1 MKIVFMG
8 TPYFAIPVLDKI
20 SADGHEIVAVYTQ
33 PDRTSGRGRK
43 VTMSALK
50 EHAISKNFP
59 VLQPENFQADLSL
72 IPILDDF
79 KADIAVVAAYG
90 ILLPSEILGM
100 FPYGCINL
108 HPSLLPKYRGASPV
122 SAAILEAEKV
132 TGITIIQLDSGMDSG
147 PILAQKKTPVGE
159 GTLCNELTEKLFHIG
174 ADLIVETISKLA
186 KGIII
191 PRQQDDE
198 NATYTKKLVRKD
210 GLVDWKDG
218 ADVIWR
224 KIRAHHPWPGSYT
237 HFNGK
242 NLKIIEA
249 KISEN
254 YKSPPGCV
262 SIHDNA
268 VYIGT
273 SDGSLLV
280 SQLQSEGS
288 KITSATDFARGHRDF
303 ENSILS

>member
-8 TPYFAIPVLDKI
+8 TPYFTIPVLDKI
-20 SADGHEIVAVYTQ
+20 ASDGHDIVAVYTQ

-43 VTMSALK
+43 VTMSAVK
-50 EHAISKNFP
+50 EYAISKNLE
-59 VLQPENFQADLSL
+59 VLQPQNFREDPSQ
-72 IPILDDF
+72 IPLLNNF

-90 ILLPSEILGM
+90 IFLPSEILGM
-100 FPYGCINL
+100 LPHGCINL

-122 SAAILEAEKV
+122 STAILESEKV
-132 TGITIIQLDSGMDSG
+132 TGTTIIRLDSGMDSG
-147 PILAQKKTPVGE
+147 PILAQKKTPIGAE
-159 GTLCNELTEKLFHIG
+159 ELCNELTEKLFYIG
-174 ADLIVETISKLA
+174 ADLIVETISKLE
-186 KGIII
+186 KGIIV
-191 PRQQDDE
+191 PRQQDHE
-198 NATYTKKLVRKD
+198 NATYTKKLVRQD

-218 ADVIWR
+218 SDVILR

-249 KISEN
+249 RITEN

-262 SIHDNA
+262 SIHDNT

-288 KITSATDFARGHRDF
+288 KVTSAADFARGHRDF
-303 ENSILS
+303 ENSILG

>member
-20 SADGHEIVAVYTQ
+20 SANGHDIVAVYTQ

-43 VTMSALK
+43 ITMSAVK
-50 EHAISKNFP
+50 KHAISKNFQ
-59 VLQPENFQADLSL
+59 VLQPGNFRGEPSQVHT
-72 IPILDDF
+72 LDNF

-90 ILLPSEILGM
+90 TLLPSEILGM
-100 FPYGCINL
+100 FPHGCINL

-122 SAAILEAEKV
+122 STAILESEKV
-132 TGITIIQLDSGMDSG
+132 TGITIMQLDSGMDSG
-147 PILAQKKTPVGE
+147 PILAQKETPIGE
-159 GTLCNELTEKLFHIG
+159 EDLCNELTEKLFYIG
-174 ADLIVETISKLA
+174 SDLIVETISKLA
-186 KGIII
+186 KGTIVS
-191 PRQQDDE
+191 RQQNHE

-210 GLVDWKDG
+210 GLVDWKEG
-218 ADVIWR
+218 AEVIWK

-237 HFNGK
+237 HFNGG

-249 KISEN
+249 RISEN

-262 SIHDNA
+262 SIHGNA
-268 VYIGT
+268 VYVGT
-273 SDGSLLV
+273 SDGSLLL
-280 SQLQSEGS
+280 SQIQSEGS

>member
-8 TPYFAIPVLDKI
+8 TPYFAIPVLDAI
-20 SADGHEIVAVYTQ
+20 SADGHDVVAVYTQ

-43 VTMSALK
+43 VTMSAVK
-50 EHAISKNFP
+50 EHAVSKNFQ
-59 VLQPENFQADLSL
+59 VLQPGNFQADHSP
-72 IPILDDF
+72 IPILADF
-79 KADIAVVAAYG
+79 KADMAVVAAYG
-90 ILLPSEILGM
+90 ILLPSEILDM

-122 SAAILEAEKV
+122 STAILEAEKV

-147 PILAQKKTPVGE
+147 PILAQKEAPIGE
-159 GTLCNELTEKLFHIG
+159 GELCNELTEKLFYIG
-174 ADLIVETISKLA
+174 ADLIVETISNLA
-186 KGIII
+186 KGVIK
-191 PRQQDDE
+191 PRQQDNE

-210 GLVDWKDG
+210 GLIDWKDG

-224 KIRAHHPWPGSYT
+224 KIKAHHPWPGSYT

-249 KISEN
+249 RISEN
-254 YKSPPGCV
+254 YKLGPGCV
-262 SIHDNA
+262 SVHDNA

-273 SDGSLLV
+273 SDDSLIV
-280 SQLQSEGS
+280 TQLQSEGS